1 MSKVFDCENQADHS
15 DHRVERGH
23 EVPAA
28 FGVGVIVRSKKIS
41 ADQGDDD
48 DRNVDQEDRSPP
60 RVSKKE
66 AAQEWANGRA
76 DGCDR
81 SPDTDGGVALAG
93 FKEGL
98 ADECKG

>member
-1 MSKVFDCENQADHS
+1 MSKVFNCENQADHG
-15 DHRVERGH
+15 DHRVEGGH

-28 FGVGVIVRSKKIS
+28 FGVGVIVRCKKVS

-48 DRNVDQEDRSPP
+48 DGNVDQEDRSPP
-60 RVSKKE
+60 RVSEKE

-76 DGCDR
+76 DGCYR
-81 SPDTDGGVALAG
+81 SPDANGGVALAG

-98 ADECKG
+98 ADERKG